1 MRTGFSLP
9 QFATMD
15 RQFDQIARFAREAE
29 ALGAGSLWVGD
40 RVLAAVD
47 PAVGYG
53 GSTCKTIPP
62 EMNSVLDPFVALSVA
77 AAVTETALLGTCTLI
92 APWYPPLLLARSLS
106 GIDVVSRGR
115 LIAGLGIGW
124 SPDEY
129 EGVGVPW
136 KERGARLDECLDIL
150 ESIWTTAPVPRHDG
164 PHHSIPAAHIGPKP
178 VQSPRPPVYLSALS
192 PAAQRRA
199 ARRADGVLPIAMVVP
214 GGSYDPKAAVTA
226 QLQQVR
232 ALAETQGRDPA
243 EVDAILRI
251 NAAPGTTPQNIADVI
266 RHTEDETDVDHVFVD
281 LGYLVDQSVDQ
292 ALDLA
297 GQVLELSR

>member
-15 RQFDQIARFAREAE
+15 RQFDQVARFAREAE

-47 PAVGYG
+47 PVVGYG
-53 GSTCKTIPP
+53 GTGDTIPP
-62 EMNSVLDPFVALSVA
+62 EMNSALDPFVALSVA
-77 AAVTETALLGTCTLI
+77 AAVTGNALLGTSTLI

-115 LIAGLGIGW
+115 LIAGIGTGW

-136 KERGARLDECLDIL
+136 KERGARLDECLDVL
-150 ESIWTTAPVPRHDG
+150 ESVWTTAPVARHDG

-178 VQSPRPPVYLSALS
+178 VQSPRPPVYLSAFS
-192 PAAQRRA
+192 PASQRRA
-199 ARRADGVLPIAMVVP
+199 ARRADGVLPVAMVVP
-214 GGSYDPKAAVTA
+214 GGGYDPQATVTA
-226 QLQQVR
+226 QLRQVR
-232 ALAETQGRDPA
+232 ALAEKQGRDPA

-251 NAAPGTTPQNIADVI
+251 NAAAGSTPQDIADVV
-266 RHTEDETDVDHVFVD
+266 RRTADETDVEHVFVD
-281 LGYLVDQSVDQ
+281 LGYLVDQSVDH